1 LDELEK
7 MKTDLAAKDGDIKV
21 AVTIQDKAVEE
32 MKHLIGQI
40 KGARASVVIEFQ
52 PSEVFEDNNT
62 QYFLSGFKTF
72 RM

>member
-1 LDELEK
+1 MDKLEK
-7 MKTDLAAKDGDIKV
+7 MKTDVAAKDGDIKV
-21 AVTIQDKAVEE
+21 AVNTRDKAVEE
-32 MKHLIGQI
+32 MKYLISQI

-62 QYFLSGFKTF
+62 QYFLSGFETF